1 MKNDKI
7 DKLKENYNNIEI
19 PKELDDVIND
29 AFNESENK
37 KLENNKKDWRR
48 NMKKW
53 YASAAAVGLNIEI
66 PKELDDVI
74 NDAFNESE
82 NKKLENNKKDWRRNM
97 KKWYASAAA
106 VGLIIVSVN
115 ASSTFAKSLE
125 NIPVIGN
132 IIRVVNFNN
141 YRIDKDGMDV
151 SISLPEVSSDSK
163 DLEYKLNKEF
173 EKEGKEAYKK
183 YEAEVE
189 KLEKEGKTTQTVAE
203 NDKTLSV
210 AIYNTETE
218 ASAST
223 SRKIYNIDKKD
234 KTILTL
240 EGMFGNNDYV
250 DVLSKNILSQMKERT
265 KKDSND
271 VYFVDHTFKI
281 KKDQPFYI
289 NDKGELVI
297 CFDEYEVAPGSA
309 GLVEF
314 VIPSNVVSKLM
325 K

>member
-48 NMKKW
+48 NMK
-53 YASAAAVGLNIEI
+53 
-66 PKELDDVI
+66 
-74 NDAFNESE
+74 
-82 NKKLENNKKDWRRNM
+82 NM

-183 YEAEVE
+183 YEAEVAE
-189 KLEKEGKTTQTVAE
+189 LEKEGKTTHKSAEMWTESIAE
-203 NDKTLSV
+203 NAKTVSV

-218 ASAST
+218 ASAAT

-271 VYFVDHTFKI
+271 VYFVDNTFKI
-281 KKDQPFYI
+281 KKDQLFYI

>member
-1 MKNDKI
+1 MKNDNI
-7 DKLKENYNNIEI
+7 DKLKENYKNIDI

-29 AFNESENK
+29 AFKEIENK
-37 KLENNKKDWRR
+37 EIENNKKDWRK

-53 YASAAAVGLNIEI
+53 YASAAAI
-66 PKELDDVI
+66 
-74 NDAFNESE
+74 
-82 NKKLENNKKDWRRNM
+82 
-97 KKWYASAAA
+97 
-106 VGLIIVSVN
+106 GLIIVSVN
-115 ASSTFAKSLE
+115 ASPTFAKNLE

-132 IIRVVNFNN
+132 IIKVVDFNN

-151 SISLPEVSSDSK
+151 SISLPEVSSDNK

-173 EKEGKEAYKK
+173 EKEGKDAYKK
-183 YEAEVE
+183 YEAEVA
-189 KLEKEGKTTQTVAE
+189 KLEKEGKTTHKSAKMWSENIAE
-203 NDKTLSV
+203 NDKTVSV

-218 ASAST
+218 ASSST
-223 SRKIYNIDKKD
+223 SRKIYNINKKD
-234 KTILTL
+234 KTVLTL

-250 DVLSKNILSQMKERT
+250 DILSKNILSQMKERT

-271 VYFVDHTFKI
+271 VYFVDNTFKI
-281 KKDQPFYI
+281 KKDQQFYI

-314 VIPSNVVSKLM
+314 VIPSNIVSKLM

>member
-7 DKLKENYNNIEI
+7 DKLKENYN
-19 PKELDDVIND
+19 
-29 AFNESENK
+29 
-37 KLENNKKDWRR
+37 
-48 NMKKW
+48 
-53 YASAAAVGLNIEI
+53 NIEI

-189 KLEKEGKTTQTVAE
+189 KLEKEGKTTHKSAEMWSETVAE

-218 ASAST
+218 ASAAT

-271 VYFVDHTFKI
+271 VYFVDNTFKI

-314 VIPSNVVSKLM
+314 VIPSNIVSKLM

>member
-7 DKLKENYNNIEI
+7 DKLKENYN
-19 PKELDDVIND
+19 
-29 AFNESENK
+29 
-37 KLENNKKDWRR
+37 
-48 NMKKW
+48 
-53 YASAAAVGLNIEI
+53 NIEI

-189 KLEKEGKTTQTVAE
+189 KLEKEGKTTHKSAEMWSETVAE
-203 NDKTLSV
+203 NDKILSV

-218 ASAST
+218 ASAAT

-314 VIPSNVVSKLM
+314 VIPSNIVSKLM

>member
-53 YASAAAVGLNIEI
+53 YASAAAI
-66 PKELDDVI
+66 
-74 NDAFNESE
+74 
-82 NKKLENNKKDWRRNM
+82 
-97 KKWYASAAA
+97 
-106 VGLIIVSVN
+106 GLIIVSVN

-183 YEAEVE
+183 YEAEVA
-189 KLEKEGKTTQTVAE
+189 KLEKEGKTTHKSAEMWSEAIAE
-203 NDKTLSV
+203 NDKTVSV

-218 ASAST
+218 ASAAT

-271 VYFVDHTFKI
+271 VYFVDNTFKI

>member
-53 YASAAAVGLNIEI
+53 YASAAAI
-66 PKELDDVI
+66 
-74 NDAFNESE
+74 
-82 NKKLENNKKDWRRNM
+82 
-97 KKWYASAAA
+97 
-106 VGLIIVSVN
+106 GLIIVSVN

-189 KLEKEGKTTQTVAE
+189 KLEKEGKTTHKSAEMWTESIAE
-203 NDKTLSV
+203 NAKTVSV

-218 ASAST
+218 ASAAT

-271 VYFVDHTFKI
+271 VYFVDNTFKI
-281 KKDQPFYI
+281 KKDQLFYI

>member
-7 DKLKENYNNIEI
+7 DKLKENYN
-19 PKELDDVIND
+19 
-29 AFNESENK
+29 
-37 KLENNKKDWRR
+37 
-48 NMKKW
+48 
-53 YASAAAVGLNIEI
+53 NIEI

-189 KLEKEGKTTQTVAE
+189 KLEKEGKTTHKSAEMWSETVAE
-203 NDKTLSV
+203 NAKTVSV

-218 ASAST
+218 ASAAT

-250 DVLSKNILSQMKERT
+250 DLLSKNILSQMKERT

-271 VYFVDHTFKI
+271 VYFVDNTFKI

>member
-48 NMKKW
+48 NMK
-53 YASAAAVGLNIEI
+53 
-66 PKELDDVI
+66 
-74 NDAFNESE
+74 
-82 NKKLENNKKDWRRNM
+82 NM

-189 KLEKEGKTTQTVAE
+189 KLEKEGKTTHKSAEMWTESIAE
-203 NDKTLSV
+203 NAKTVSV

-218 ASAST
+218 ASAAT

-271 VYFVDHTFKI
+271 VYFVDNTFKI

-314 VIPSNVVSKLM
+314 VIPSNIVSKLM

>member
-29 AFNESENK
+29 AFKESEDK
-37 KLENNKKDWRR
+37 KIENNKKDWRR
-48 NMKKW
+48 NMK
-53 YASAAAVGLNIEI
+53 
-66 PKELDDVI
+66 
-74 NDAFNESE
+74 
-82 NKKLENNKKDWRRNM
+82 NM

-115 ASSTFAKSLE
+115 ASSTFATSLE

-132 IIRVVNFNN
+132 IIKIVNFNN
-141 YRIDKDGMDV
+141 YRINKDGMDV

-183 YEAEVE
+183 YEAEVA
-189 KLEKEGKTTQTVAE
+189 KLEKEGKTTHKSAEVWSETIAE
-203 NDKTLSV
+203 NDKTASI
-210 AIYNTETE
+210 AIYNTEIE
-218 ASAST
+218 ASAAT
-223 SRKIYNIDKKD
+223 NRKIYNINKED
-234 KTILTL
+234 KTVLTL

-271 VYFVDHTFKI
+271 VYFVDNTFKI

-314 VIPSNVVSKLM
+314 VIPSNIVSKLM

>member
-48 NMKKW
+48 NMK
-53 YASAAAVGLNIEI
+53 
-66 PKELDDVI
+66 
-74 NDAFNESE
+74 
-82 NKKLENNKKDWRRNM
+82 NM

-189 KLEKEGKTTQTVAE
+189 KLEKEGKTTHKSAEMWSETVAE

-218 ASAST
+218 ASAAT

-271 VYFVDHTFKI
+271 VYFVDNTFKI

>member
-37 KLENNKKDWRR
+37 KLENNKKDWIR
-48 NMKKW
+48 NMK
-53 YASAAAVGLNIEI
+53 
-66 PKELDDVI
+66 
-74 NDAFNESE
+74 
-82 NKKLENNKKDWRRNM
+82 NM

-189 KLEKEGKTTQTVAE
+189 KLEKEGKTTHKSAEMWSETVAE

-271 VYFVDHTFKI
+271 VYFVDNTFKI

-314 VIPSNVVSKLM
+314 VIPSNIVSKLM

>member
-29 AFNESENK
+29 AFKESEDK
-37 KLENNKKDWRR
+37 KIENNKKDWRR
-48 NMKKW
+48 NMK
-53 YASAAAVGLNIEI
+53 
-66 PKELDDVI
+66 
-74 NDAFNESE
+74 
-82 NKKLENNKKDWRRNM
+82 NM

-115 ASSTFAKSLE
+115 ASSTFATSLE

-132 IIRVVNFNN
+132 IIKIVNFNN
-141 YRIDKDGMDV
+141 YRINKDGMDV

-183 YEAEVE
+183 YEAEVA
-189 KLEKEGKTTQTVAE
+189 KLEKEGKTTHKSADIWSETIAE
-203 NDKTLSV
+203 NDKTASI
-210 AIYNTETE
+210 AIYNTEIE
-218 ASAST
+218 ASAAT
-223 SRKIYNIDKKD
+223 NRKIYNINKED
-234 KTILTL
+234 KTVLTL

-271 VYFVDHTFKI
+271 VYFVDNTFKI

-314 VIPSNVVSKLM
+314 VIPSNIVSKLM

>member
-7 DKLKENYNNIEI
+7 DKLKENYNNVEI

-29 AFNESENK
+29 AFKESANK
-37 KLENNKKDWRR
+37 EIENNKKDWRR
-48 NMKKW
+48 NMK
-53 YASAAAVGLNIEI
+53 
-66 PKELDDVI
+66 
-74 NDAFNESE
+74 
-82 NKKLENNKKDWRRNM
+82 NM

-106 VGLIIVSVN
+106 IGLIIVSVN

-132 IIRVVNFNN
+132 IIKIVDFNN

-151 SISLPEVSSDSK
+151 SISLPEISSDSK

-173 EKEGKEAYKK
+173 EREGKEGYKK
-183 YEAEVE
+183 YEAEVA
-189 KLEKEGKTTQTVAE
+189 KLEKEGKTTHKSAEMWSETVAE
-203 NDKTLSV
+203 NAKTLSV

-218 ASAST
+218 ASAAT

-271 VYFVDHTFKI
+271 VYFVDNTFKI

>member
-48 NMKKW
+48 NMK
-53 YASAAAVGLNIEI
+53 
-66 PKELDDVI
+66 
-74 NDAFNESE
+74 
-82 NKKLENNKKDWRRNM
+82 NM
-97 KKWYASAAA
+97 KKWYVSAAA

-189 KLEKEGKTTQTVAE
+189 KLEKEGKTTHKSAEMWSETVAE

-281 KKDQPFYI
+281 KKI
-289 NDKGELVI
+289 
-297 CFDEYEVAPGSA
+297 SH
-309 GLVEF
+309 
-314 VIPSNVVSKLM
+314 ST
-325 K
+325 

>member
-29 AFNESENK
+29 AFKESENK
-37 KLENNKKDWRR
+37 KIENNKKDWRR
-48 NMKKW
+48 NMK
-53 YASAAAVGLNIEI
+53 
-66 PKELDDVI
+66 
-74 NDAFNESE
+74 
-82 NKKLENNKKDWRRNM
+82 NM

-115 ASSTFAKSLE
+115 ASSTFATSLE

-132 IIRVVNFNN
+132 IIKIVNFNN
-141 YRIDKDGMDV
+141 YRINKDGMDV

-183 YEAEVE
+183 YEAEVA
-189 KLEKEGKTTQTVAE
+189 KLEKEGKTTHKSADIWSETIAE
-203 NDKTLSV
+203 NDKTASI
-210 AIYNTETE
+210 AIYNTEIE
-218 ASAST
+218 ASAAT
-223 SRKIYNIDKKD
+223 NRKIYNINKED
-234 KTILTL
+234 KTVLTL

-271 VYFVDHTFKI
+271 VYFVDNTFKI

-314 VIPSNVVSKLM
+314 VIPSNIVSKLM

>member
-29 AFNESENK
+29 AFKESENIK
-37 KLENNKKDWRR
+37 
-48 NMKKW
+48 
-53 YASAAAVGLNIEI
+53 I
-66 PKELDDVI
+66 
-74 NDAFNESE
+74 
-82 NKKLENNKKDWRRNM
+82 ENNKKDWRRNM

-115 ASSTFAKSLE
+115 ASSTFATSLE

-132 IIRVVNFNN
+132 IIKIVNFNN
-141 YRIDKDGMDV
+141 YRINKDGMDV

-163 DLEYKLNKEF
+163 DLKYKLNKEF

-183 YEAEVE
+183 YEAEVA
-189 KLEKEGKTTQTVAE
+189 KLEKEGKTTHKSAEVWSETIAE
-203 NDKTLSV
+203 NDKTASI
-210 AIYNTETE
+210 AIYNTEIE
-218 ASAST
+218 ASAAT
-223 SRKIYNIDKKD
+223 SRKIYNINKEN
-234 KTILTL
+234 KTVLTL

-271 VYFVDHTFKI
+271 VYFVDNTFKI

-289 NDKGELVI
+289 NNKGELVI
-297 CFDEYEVAPGSA
+297 CFDEYEVAPGST

-314 VIPSNVVSKLM
+314 VIPSNIVSKLM

>member
-29 AFNESENK
+29 AFKESEDK
-37 KLENNKKDWRR
+37 KIENNKKDWRR
-48 NMKKW
+48 NMK
-53 YASAAAVGLNIEI
+53 
-66 PKELDDVI
+66 
-74 NDAFNESE
+74 
-82 NKKLENNKKDWRRNM
+82 NM

-115 ASSTFAKSLE
+115 ASSTFATSLE

-132 IIRVVNFNN
+132 IIKIVNFNN
-141 YRIDKDGMDV
+141 YRINKDGMDV

-183 YEAEVE
+183 YEAEVA
-189 KLEKEGKTTQTVAE
+189 KLEKEGKTTHKSADIWSETIAE
-203 NDKTLSV
+203 NDKTASI
-210 AIYNTETE
+210 AIYNTEIE
-218 ASAST
+218 ASAAT
-223 SRKIYNIDKKD
+223 NRKIYNINKED
-234 KTILTL
+234 KTVLTL

-271 VYFVDHTFKI
+271 VYFVDNTFKI

-289 NDKGELVI
+289 NDKDELVI

-314 VIPSNVVSKLM
+314 VIPSNIVSKLM

>member
-53 YASAAAVGLNIEI
+53 YASAAAI
-66 PKELDDVI
+66 
-74 NDAFNESE
+74 
-82 NKKLENNKKDWRRNM
+82 
-97 KKWYASAAA
+97 
-106 VGLIIVSVN
+106 GLIIVSVN

-189 KLEKEGKTTQTVAE
+189 KLEKEGKTTHKSAEMWTESIAE

-218 ASAST
+218 ASAAT

-271 VYFVDHTFKI
+271 VYFVDNTFKI
-281 KKDQPFYI
+281 KKDQLFYI

>member
-29 AFNESENK
+29 AFKESEDK
-37 KLENNKKDWRR
+37 KIENNKKDWRR
-48 NMKKW
+48 NMK
-53 YASAAAVGLNIEI
+53 
-66 PKELDDVI
+66 
-74 NDAFNESE
+74 
-82 NKKLENNKKDWRRNM
+82 NM

-115 ASSTFAKSLE
+115 ASSTFATSLE

-132 IIRVVNFNN
+132 IIKIVNFNN
-141 YRIDKDGMDV
+141 YRINKDGMDV

-183 YEAEVE
+183 YEEEVA
-189 KLEKEGKTTQTVAE
+189 KLEKEGKTTHKSADIWSETIAE
-203 NDKTLSV
+203 NDKTASI
-210 AIYNTETE
+210 AIYNTEIE
-218 ASAST
+218 ASAAT
-223 SRKIYNIDKKD
+223 NRKIYNINKED
-234 KTILTL
+234 KTVLTL

-271 VYFVDHTFKI
+271 VYFVDNTFKI

-314 VIPSNVVSKLM
+314 VIPSNIVSKLM

>member
-48 NMKKW
+48 NMK
-53 YASAAAVGLNIEI
+53 
-66 PKELDDVI
+66 
-74 NDAFNESE
+74 
-82 NKKLENNKKDWRRNM
+82 NM
-97 KKWYASAAA
+97 KKWYVSAAA

-183 YEAEVE
+183 YEAEVAE
-189 KLEKEGKTTQTVAE
+189 LEKEGKTTHKSAEMWSETVAE

-218 ASAST
+218 ASAAT

-271 VYFVDHTFKI
+271 VYFVDNTFKI

>member
-7 DKLKENYNNIEI
+7 DKLKENYN
-19 PKELDDVIND
+19 
-29 AFNESENK
+29 
-37 KLENNKKDWRR
+37 
-48 NMKKW
+48 
-53 YASAAAVGLNIEI
+53 NIEI

-151 SISLPEVSSDSK
+151 SISLPKVSSDSK

-183 YEAEVE
+183 YEAEVAE
-189 KLEKEGKTTQTVAE
+189 LEKEGKTTHKSAEIWTESIAE

-218 ASAST
+218 ASAAT

-314 VIPSNVVSKLM
+314 VIPSNIVSKLM

>member
-7 DKLKENYNNIEI
+7 DKLKENYN
-19 PKELDDVIND
+19 
-29 AFNESENK
+29 
-37 KLENNKKDWRR
+37 
-48 NMKKW
+48 
-53 YASAAAVGLNIEI
+53 NIEI

-189 KLEKEGKTTQTVAE
+189 KLEKEGKTTHKSAEMWSETVAE

-218 ASAST
+218 ASAAT

>member
-48 NMKKW
+48 NMK
-53 YASAAAVGLNIEI
+53 
-66 PKELDDVI
+66 
-74 NDAFNESE
+74 
-82 NKKLENNKKDWRRNM
+82 NM

-132 IIRVVNFNN
+132 IIKVVNFNN

-183 YEAEVE
+183 YEAEVAE
-189 KLEKEGKTTQTVAE
+189 LEKEGKTTHKSAEMWTESIAE

-218 ASAST
+218 ASAAT

-271 VYFVDHTFKI
+271 VYFVDNTFKI

>member
-48 NMKKW
+48 NMK
-53 YASAAAVGLNIEI
+53 
-66 PKELDDVI
+66 
-74 NDAFNESE
+74 
-82 NKKLENNKKDWRRNM
+82 NM

-151 SISLPEVSSDSK
+151 SISLPEVSSDNK

-183 YEAEVE
+183 YEAEVAE
-189 KLEKEGKTTQTVAE
+189 LEKEGKTTHKSAEIWTESIAE

-218 ASAST
+218 ASAAT

-271 VYFVDHTFKI
+271 VYFVDNTFKI

>member
-53 YASAAAVGLNIEI
+53 YASAAAL
-66 PKELDDVI
+66 
-74 NDAFNESE
+74 
-82 NKKLENNKKDWRRNM
+82 
-97 KKWYASAAA
+97 
-106 VGLIIVSVN
+106 GLIIVSVN

-183 YEAEVE
+183 YEAEVAE
-189 KLEKEGKTTQTVAE
+189 LEKEGKTTHKSAEMWSETVAE

-218 ASAST
+218 ASAAT

-271 VYFVDHTFKI
+271 VYFVDNTFKI

>member
-48 NMKKW
+48 NMK
-53 YASAAAVGLNIEI
+53 
-66 PKELDDVI
+66 
-74 NDAFNESE
+74 
-82 NKKLENNKKDWRRNM
+82 NM

-125 NIPVIGN
+125 NIPVIWN
-132 IIRVVNFNN
+132 IIRVVNLNN

-183 YEAEVE
+183 YEAEVAE
-189 KLEKEGKTTQTVAE
+189 LEKEGKTTHKSAEIWTESIAE

-218 ASAST
+218 ASAAT

-271 VYFVDHTFKI
+271 VYFVDNTFKI

>member
-29 AFNESENK
+29 AFKESEDK
-37 KLENNKKDWRR
+37 KIENNKKDWRR
-48 NMKKW
+48 NMK
-53 YASAAAVGLNIEI
+53 
-66 PKELDDVI
+66 
-74 NDAFNESE
+74 
-82 NKKLENNKKDWRRNM
+82 NM

-115 ASSTFAKSLE
+115 ASSTFATSLE

-132 IIRVVNFNN
+132 IIKIVNFNN
-141 YRIDKDGMDV
+141 YRINKDGMDV

-183 YEAEVE
+183 YEAEVA
-189 KLEKEGKTTQTVAE
+189 KLEKEGKTTHKSADIWSETIAE
-203 NDKTLSV
+203 NDKTVSI
-210 AIYNTETE
+210 AIYNTEIE
-218 ASAST
+218 ASAAT
-223 SRKIYNIDKKD
+223 SRKIYNINKED
-234 KTILTL
+234 KTVLTL

-271 VYFVDHTFKI
+271 VYFVDNTFKI

-314 VIPSNVVSKLM
+314 VIPSNIVSKLM

>member
-7 DKLKENYNNIEI
+7 DKLKENYN
-19 PKELDDVIND
+19 
-29 AFNESENK
+29 
-37 KLENNKKDWRR
+37 
-48 NMKKW
+48 
-53 YASAAAVGLNIEI
+53 NIEI

-183 YEAEVE
+183 YEAEVAE
-189 KLEKEGKTTQTVAE
+189 LEKEGKTTHKSAEMWTESIAE

-218 ASAST
+218 ASAAT

>member
-7 DKLKENYNNIEI
+7 DKLKENYN
-19 PKELDDVIND
+19 
-29 AFNESENK
+29 
-37 KLENNKKDWRR
+37 
-48 NMKKW
+48 
-53 YASAAAVGLNIEI
+53 NIEI

-183 YEAEVE
+183 YEAEVAE
-189 KLEKEGKTTQTVAE
+189 LEKEGKTTHKSAEMWTESIAE

-218 ASAST
+218 ASAAT

-271 VYFVDHTFKI
+271 VYFVDNTFKI

-314 VIPSNVVSKLM
+314 VIPSNIVSKLM

>member
-7 DKLKENYNNIEI
+7 DKLKENYN
-19 PKELDDVIND
+19 
-29 AFNESENK
+29 
-37 KLENNKKDWRR
+37 
-48 NMKKW
+48 
-53 YASAAAVGLNIEI
+53 NIEI

-132 IIRVVNFNN
+132 IIKVVNFNN

-183 YEAEVE
+183 YEAEVAE
-189 KLEKEGKTTQTVAE
+189 LEKEGKTTHKSAEMWSETVAE

-271 VYFVDHTFKI
+271 VYFVDNTFKI

>member
-29 AFNESENK
+29 AFKESEDK
-37 KLENNKKDWRR
+37 KIENNKKDWRR
-48 NMKKW
+48 NMK
-53 YASAAAVGLNIEI
+53 
-66 PKELDDVI
+66 
-74 NDAFNESE
+74 
-82 NKKLENNKKDWRRNM
+82 NM

-115 ASSTFAKSLE
+115 ASSTFATSLE

-132 IIRVVNFNN
+132 IIKIVNFNN
-141 YRIDKDGMDV
+141 YRINKDGMDV

-183 YEAEVE
+183 YEAEVA
-189 KLEKEGKTTQTVAE
+189 KLEKEGKTTHKSADIWSETIAE
-203 NDKTLSV
+203 NDKTVSI
-210 AIYNTETE
+210 AIYNTEIE
-218 ASAST
+218 ASAAT
-223 SRKIYNIDKKD
+223 SRKIYNINKED
-234 KTILTL
+234 KTVLTL

-271 VYFVDHTFKI
+271 VYFVDNTFKI

>member
-7 DKLKENYNNIEI
+7 DKLKENYN
-19 PKELDDVIND
+19 
-29 AFNESENK
+29 
-37 KLENNKKDWRR
+37 
-48 NMKKW
+48 
-53 YASAAAVGLNIEI
+53 NIEI

-183 YEAEVE
+183 YEAEVAE
-189 KLEKEGKTTQTVAE
+189 LEKEGKTTHKSAEMWSETVAE
-203 NDKTLSV
+203 NDKILSV

-218 ASAST
+218 ASAAT

-271 VYFVDHTFKI
+271 VYFVDNTFKI

>member
-7 DKLKENYNNIEI
+7 DRLKENYNNIEI

-29 AFNESENK
+29 AFNENENK

-48 NMKKW
+48 NMK
-53 YASAAAVGLNIEI
+53 
-66 PKELDDVI
+66 
-74 NDAFNESE
+74 
-82 NKKLENNKKDWRRNM
+82 NM

-189 KLEKEGKTTQTVAE
+189 KLEKEGKTTHKSAEMWSETVAE

-271 VYFVDHTFKI
+271 VYFVDNTFKI

>member
-29 AFNESENK
+29 AFKESEDK
-37 KLENNKKDWRR
+37 KIENNKKDWRR
-48 NMKKW
+48 NMK
-53 YASAAAVGLNIEI
+53 
-66 PKELDDVI
+66 
-74 NDAFNESE
+74 
-82 NKKLENNKKDWRRNM
+82 NM

-115 ASSTFAKSLE
+115 ASSTFATSLE

-132 IIRVVNFNN
+132 IIKIVNFNN
-141 YRIDKDGMDV
+141 YRINKDGMDV

-183 YEAEVE
+183 YEEEVA
-189 KLEKEGKTTQTVAE
+189 KLEKEGKTTHKSADIWSETIAE
-203 NDKTLSV
+203 NDKTASI
-210 AIYNTETE
+210 AIYNTEIE
-218 ASAST
+218 ASAAT
-223 SRKIYNIDKKD
+223 SRKIYNINKED
-234 KTILTL
+234 KTVLTL

-271 VYFVDHTFKI
+271 VYFVDNTFKI
-281 KKDQPFYI
+281 KKNQPFYI

-314 VIPSNVVSKLM
+314 VIPSNIVSKLM

>member
-7 DKLKENYNNIEI
+7 DKLKENYN
-19 PKELDDVIND
+19 
-29 AFNESENK
+29 
-37 KLENNKKDWRR
+37 
-48 NMKKW
+48 
-53 YASAAAVGLNIEI
+53 NIEI

-151 SISLPEVSSDSK
+151 SISLPKVSSDSK

-189 KLEKEGKTTQTVAE
+189 KLEKEGKTTHKSAEMWTESIAE

-210 AIYNTETE
+210 AIYNTEIE

-314 VIPSNVVSKLM
+314 VIPSNIVSKLM

>member
-29 AFNESENK
+29 AFKESENK
-37 KLENNKKDWRR
+37 KIENNKKDWRR
-48 NMKKW
+48 NMK
-53 YASAAAVGLNIEI
+53 
-66 PKELDDVI
+66 
-74 NDAFNESE
+74 
-82 NKKLENNKKDWRRNM
+82 NM

-115 ASSTFAKSLE
+115 ASSTFATSLE

-132 IIRVVNFNN
+132 IIKIVNFNN
-141 YRIDKDGMDV
+141 YRINKDGMDV

-183 YEAEVE
+183 YEAEVA
-189 KLEKEGKTTQTVAE
+189 KLEKEGKTTHKSADIWSETIAE
-203 NDKTLSV
+203 NDKTASI
-210 AIYNTETE
+210 AIYNTEIE
-218 ASAST
+218 ASAAT
-223 SRKIYNIDKKD
+223 SRKIYNINKED
-234 KTILTL
+234 KTVLTL

-271 VYFVDHTFKI
+271 VYFVDNTFKI

-289 NDKGELVI
+289 NNKGELVI

-314 VIPSNVVSKLM
+314 VIPSNIVSKLM

>member
-7 DKLKENYNNIEI
+7 DKLKENYN
-19 PKELDDVIND
+19 
-29 AFNESENK
+29 
-37 KLENNKKDWRR
+37 
-48 NMKKW
+48 
-53 YASAAAVGLNIEI
+53 NIEI

-189 KLEKEGKTTQTVAE
+189 KLEKEGKTTHKSAEMWSETVAE

-271 VYFVDHTFKI
+271 VYFVDNTFKI

-314 VIPSNVVSKLM
+314 VIPSNIVSKLM

>member
-48 NMKKW
+48 NMK
-53 YASAAAVGLNIEI
+53 
-66 PKELDDVI
+66 
-74 NDAFNESE
+74 
-82 NKKLENNKKDWRRNM
+82 NM

-151 SISLPEVSSDSK
+151 SISLPEVSSDNK

-183 YEAEVE
+183 YEAEVAE
-189 KLEKEGKTTQTVAE
+189 LEKEGKTTHKSAEIWTESIAE

-271 VYFVDHTFKI
+271 VYFVDNTFKI